1 MELNW
6 NQWCSDKKTK
16 LNICHHMLTLFTQLQ
31 NRSFHVME
39 RRERLRNIQ
48 KWKMHSVQNY
58 CFSLSNMQICDVL
71 AVVVFRVLAW
81 ARNYKTDK
89 SNQLLLSEVCGM
101 FVSSCCRGFN
111 VYGQS
116 DITQLVY
123 WIAHWFHRNARM
135 VRRSP
140 HSGAK
145 YSRQS
150 FPFLCHAQGRKIRTS
165 TPAREK
171 CGSFCYNWDSS
182 RRKRCLQLPFNRG
195 RPLCFCFAGA
205 ILSQL
210 LLKGNQERQVE
221 IVVSDASKVILREG
235 FK

>member
-1 MELNW
+1 
-6 NQWCSDKKTK
+6 
-16 LNICHHMLTLFTQLQ
+16 
-31 NRSFHVME
+31 ME

-48 KWKMHSVQNY
+48 KCTACKTIVFH
-58 CFSLSNMQICDVL
+58 CRICKFVT
-71 AVVVFRVLAW
+71 F
-81 ARNYKTDK
+81 
-89 SNQLLLSEVCGM
+89 LLSSSSACLLELPIIKQRQVLNFSSLRFAVCSYRRVVEVSTCMG
-101 FVSSCCRGFN
+101 
-111 VYGQS
+111 
-116 DITQLVY
+116 ITQLVY

-140 HSGAK
+140 HSSAK

-171 CGSFCYNWDSS
+171 CGSFCSNWGSS

-195 RPLCFCFAGA
+195 RSLCFCFAGA

-210 LLKGNQERQVE
+210 LLKE
-221 IVVSDASKVILREG
+221 ISNFRLKSLSVTLPK
-235 FK
+235 